1 MTINPVHAAATPTR
15 SHPRRDHFTYQ
26 DLPKLLDTITEDER
40 HSSASTSSLD
50 VLWVLYDQ
58 VLSVWPDR
66 VDDPDRDRF
75 ILSKG
80 HGPASYYAVLAAKAF
95 VDPELLAGFGSFESP
110 LGNHPD
116 RLLVPGVEMSSG
128 SLGHGLPVAVGI
140 ALGLRIQSR
149 SRPRVVCLL
158 GDGELD
164 EGSNHE
170 AIVLASRFGLS
181 SLTAI
186 VIDNGSANLGW
197 PGGVATRFQ
206 VEGWDAETVSAHDH
220 SDLARALSLRCAR
233 VPNLVVARSRAG
245 A

>member
-1 MTINPVHAAATPTR
+1 MTITPPHAAATPTR
-15 SHPRRDHFTYQ
+15 SHSNGDPFTYQ

-40 HSSASTSSLD
+40 HSSASTSTLD

-58 VLSVWPDR
+58 VLSVGPDR
-66 VDDPDRDRF
+66 VADPERDRF

-80 HGPASYYAVLAAKAF
+80 HGPASYYAVLAAMGF
-95 VDPELLAGFGSFESP
+95 IDPELLAGFGSFESP

-116 RLLVPGVEMSSG
+116 RLLIPGVEMSSG

-140 ALGLRIQSR
+140 ALGLRIQGR
-149 SRPRVVCLL
+149 SRPRALCLL

-170 AIVLASRFGLS
+170 AIVLAGRFGLS

-186 VIDNGSANLGW
+186 VIDNDSADLGW
-197 PGGVATRFQ
+197 PGGLATRFQ
-206 VEGWDAETVSAHDH
+206 IEGWHAETVSAHDH
-220 SDLARALSLRCAR
+220 SDLARALSLRCAG
-233 VPNLVVARSRAG
+233 VPNLVVARSRTG

>member
-58 VLSVWPDR
+58 VLSVGPDR